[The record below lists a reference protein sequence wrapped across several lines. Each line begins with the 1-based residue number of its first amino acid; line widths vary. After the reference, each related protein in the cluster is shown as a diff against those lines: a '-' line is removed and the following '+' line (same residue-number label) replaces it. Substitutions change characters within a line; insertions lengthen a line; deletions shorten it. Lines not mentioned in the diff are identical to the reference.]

1 MGSVSSLIEGNLA
14 HGLPE
19 VVEAVLDPFEARV
32 GLVKSRV
39 EVLPQM
45 LDAVA
50 DVPED
55 FDRQIR
61 SHTVRLA
68 GQHTDCESAEFQC
81 PLILAA
87 SRRGR
92 LEGARSSIK

>member
-32 GLVKSRV
+32 GLVQARVGLVQARVGLVKSRV
-39 EVLPQM
+39 EVLPQI

-50 DVPED
+50 DFPED
-55 FDRQIR
+55 FDR
-61 SHTVRLA
+61 
-68 GQHTDCESAEFQC
+68 
-81 PLILAA
+81 
-87 SRRGR
+87 
-92 LEGARSSIK
+92 